1 MTTLRPFGPRVA
13 FTASAMVLTPLSR
26 ALRASS
32 SNLSCFGMDRVPP
45 YSRMARTSSSRRMR
59 YSLSSI
65 LTSEPEYF
73 PNRILSPAFTSSG
86 IFLPSSP
93 TFPVPAAITLPS
105 CGFSLAVSGRMIPA
119 EVAVDYNDTQA
130 GLSKSELMA
139 RLRGKDGLICHIIST
154 IDDEVLAA
162 APTVKVV
169 ANVAVGYN
177 NIDVAAARRRGV
189 VVTNTPD
196 VLTETTADFT
206 WALLMATA
214 RRVVEADH
222 FARSGQWQRWEWD
235 LLWGADVH
243 GKTLGVVGFGRIARA
258 VARRALGFNMRV
270 LYQDALRAD
279 VAVERELRATRM
291 DLEPLLAEADFV
303 SLHTPL
309 LPETRHLMNERTLRL
324 MKKSAVLVNAARG
337 PVVDEGAL
345 VRALKEGWI
354 AGAGLDVF
362 EEEPKVH
369 PGLAPLKNVVLA
381 PHIASASFDTRL
393 AMATLAVRNCLAVLD
408 GKPALTPVP

>member
-1 MTTLRPFGPRVA
+1 MARNIFISNILPDEA
-13 FTASAMVLTPLSR
+13 R
-26 ALRASS
+26 AL
-32 SNLSCFGMDRVPP
+32 
-45 YSRMARTSSSRRMR
+45 
-59 YSLSSI
+59 
-65 LTSEPEYF
+65 
-73 PNRILSPAFTSSG
+73 
-86 IFLPSSP
+86 
-93 TFPVPAAITLPS
+93 
-105 CGFSLAVSGRMIPA
+105 IPRD
-119 EVAVDYNDTQA
+119 VTVDYNSGQT
-130 GLSKSELMA
+130 GLSKAELIS

-154 IDDEVLAA
+154 IDEEVLAA

-196 VLTETTADFT
+196 VRTETTADFAWT
-206 WALLMATA
+206 LLMAAA

-222 FARSGQWQRWEWD
+222 FARSGQWHKWEWD
-235 LLWGADVH
+235 LLWGADVF
-243 GKTLGVVGFGRIARA
+243 GKTLGVVGFGRIGRA

-270 LYQDALRAD
+270 LYQDAVRAD
-279 VAVERELRATRM
+279 AAVERELRATRM
-291 DLEPLLAEADFV
+291 DLEPLLAESDFV

-309 LPETRHLMNERTLRL
+309 LPETRHLMGERTLKL

-337 PVVDEGAL
+337 PVVDEAGL

-362 EEEPKVH
+362 EEEPKIH
-369 PGLAPLKNVVLA
+369 PGLLPLKNVVLA

-408 GKPALTPVP
+408 GKPPLTPVS